1 MQVSLNAANVI
12 PGLVEMSLDIRDLSS
27 QHIDN
32 LMEQLRLNIEGS
44 PLTLKRKSS
53 CIPVYTT
60 NLFWLNRQQ
69 QQLLRFA
76 RT

>member
-1 MQVSLNAANVI
+1 MQVSPNANVI

-32 LMEQLRLNIEGS
+32 LMEQLRLNIEVIA
-44 PLTLKRKSS
+44 LTLKRKSS

-60 NLFWLNRQQ
+60 NLLWLNRHSTDNCSGED
-69 QQLLRFA
+69 LG
-76 RT
+76 